1 MSGGRTGVS
10 QKLPL
15 RTPTQSP
22 TKNII
27 KYKNH
32 KKNHKTQNNKKN
44 TKYKNPNKNSTILQ
58 SVPIFSANGAGVVN
72 KIESLVNSVTKI
84 GAGLITL
91 QETHFKSKG
100 RLKEKLPQYELQP
113 NYMVSQYLFKWM
125 QTASLVLRL

>member
-22 TKNII
+22 TKNIK
-27 KYKNH
+27 KYQNH
-32 KKNHKTQNNKKN
+32 KKIIKHKN
-44 TKYKNPNKNSTILQ
+44 TKKSTKYQKPKKNSSIVQ
-58 SVPIFSANGAGVVN
+58 SVPIFSANWAGVVK

-100 RLKEKLPQYELQP
+100 RLKDKLPD
-113 NYMVSQYLFKWM
+113 
-125 QTASLVLRL
+125 